1 LQLPRNEIKSS
12 GGHLLGYTR
21 EDGNGRVVAYGP
33 GGQRLGYYDPNTNT
47 TRSMGGSILS
57 RGDTLAALVLERE

>member
-1 LQLPRNEIKSS
+1 MPRNEIKSS
-12 GGHLLGYTR
+12 SGHLLGYTR

-33 GGQRLGYYDPNTNT
+33 GSQRLGYYDPKTNS

-57 RGDTLAALVLERE
+57 RGDTTSALVLDRK